1 MRNGYIEVTEKVPKV
16 AEYDV
21 IAAGGEIGRAHV

>member
-1 MRNGYIEVTEKVPKV
+1 MTEGLKYLFAGVPKV

-21 IAAGGEIGRAHV
+21 EKRETANVPA